1 MISISQLDSYIYH
14 MNIGGAQTM
23 VCGQALFFLHLL
35 PSHLSGTPRSLCVC
49 LHLPEK
55 KRKNNTCKAGYQ
67 VSLVH

>member
-1 MISISQLDSYIYH
+1 MDSYIHH
-14 MNIGGAQTM
+14 MNVGGAQTM

-35 PSHLSGTPRSLCVC
+35 PSHLSGTPRMLCVC
-49 LHLPEK
+49 LHLPGK

>member
-1 MISISQLDSYIYH
+1 MDSYIHH
-14 MNIGGAQTM
+14 MNVGGAQTM

-35 PSHLSGTPRSLCVC
+35 LSHLSGTPRSLCVC

-55 KRKNNTCKAGYQ
+55 KRKNTTCKTGYQ